1 MSAARTPVAC
11 DMAPP
16 EIAAAALASSRADR
30 LAWSDAELR
39 TRSFLERTVVRAVT
53 FVHDHGWAKTPF
65 LVWVHTFTN
74 WFAWRF
80 VGRVLE
86 VHHTDR
92 LNAIANERPV
102 VVMANHLT
110 FWDLYILSAVLY
122 RRTGVWRDYYFPVR
136 ARFFYESPLGFLL
149 NVVFAGLTMFPPFF
163 QADGAR
169 RLDVEALRILD
180 RVAGRRRALVG
191 FHPEGTRNKTGDPYR
206 LLPARAATKRVL
218 HSARRAGATLI
229 PIFMNGLDGG
239 MHRALWKNWTRRARI
254 HVLIGEPLDPRE
266 LLASCDANG
275 ADPVALVMDRLHQL
289 AAEERALRDSAAA
302 DAP

>member
-1 MSAARTPVAC
+1 MPTRDDAAPSPARPRRE
-11 DMAPP
+11 P
-16 EIAAAALASSRADR
+16 
-30 LAWSDAELR
+30 LAWSRAELES
-39 TRSFLERTVVRAVT
+39 RSWFERTSVRAVT
-53 FVHDHGWAKTPF
+53 FVHARAWAKAPF

-80 VGRVLE
+80 VGRVLRVE
-86 VHHTDR
+86 HAER
-92 LNAIANERPV
+92 LGAIASERPV

-136 ARFFYESPLGFLL
+136 ARFFYENPAGFLL
-149 NVVFAGLTMFPPFF
+149 NVLFAGLTMFPPFF
-163 QADGAR
+163 QSDVAR

-191 FHPEGTRNKTGDPYR
+191 FHPEGTRNKTGNPYQ

-218 HSARRAGATLI
+218 QTARRAGAVVI

-239 MHRALWKNWTRRARI
+239 MHRTLGKNLLKTGVI
-254 HVLIGEPLDPRE
+254 HVMIGEPIEPAAFLDE
-266 LLASCDANG
+266 AESAG
-275 ADPVALVMDRLHQL
+275 ADPVSRIMDVLHDL
-289 AAEERALRDSAAA
+289 AAEERALREAA
-302 DAP
+302 PESV